1 MNVKDAIAQAQWE
14 IDLEAFEGVV
24 AKEKKRLL
32 EKKSLF
38 PWRINIINVNKEKSK
53 WLQS

>member
-1 MNVKDAIAQAQWE
+1 MNIQDIKIQAQWE
-14 IDLEAFEGVV
+14 IDLGSFEKAV

-38 PWRINIINVNKEKSK
+38 PWRISITNVNKEKSK
-53 WLQS
+53 W